1 MRVKKGFTL
10 LELCV
15 GVILTGI
22 VFSISFS
29 YFYQM
34 HRISSDLVK
43 KQLDDLE
50 YSIQVL
56 QEEKRLRSKCIL
68 FYTDKEEKIKT
79 LYKLKAANR
88 CRF

>member
-43 KQLDDLE
+43 KELDDL
-50 YSIQVL
+50 
-56 QEEKRLRSKCIL
+56 
-68 FYTDKEEKIKT
+68 KT
-79 LYKLKAANR
+79 LFKCAR
-88 CRF
+88 RRTTSI